1 MAVVIKCVVITK
13 ENRFFDLTTNHR
25 YMDISWRFKR
35 QNGVCQPHRWF
46 WSIDVIFTHS
56 IVSEWYKLTLHMAA
70 APAVL
75 EAIKSELSYR
85 NDMMI
90 TFSSQLT
97 KLKTELKLV
106 CPLLILNYR
115 IPGLISWGK
124 AFFLE
129 NKITIILPDDTRR
142 ATRELPCRTPAT
154 HFWCQIRFLEA
165 QNISYF
171 SLFSIW

>member
-1 MAVVIKCVVITK
+1 
-13 ENRFFDLTTNHR
+13 
-25 YMDISWRFKR
+25 MDISWRFKR
-35 QNGVCQPHRWF
+35 QNGKCQPHRWF

-56 IVSEWYKLTLHMAA
+56 IVSKWCKLTLHKTA

-115 IPGLISWGK
+115 IPGLIWWGK
-124 AFFLE
+124 AFFFLE
-129 NKITIILPDDTRR
+129 NKVTIILSDDTRW
-142 ATRELPCRTPAT
+142 ATSCHAGRRRPIFGAKLDSWRHKIFHIF
-154 HFWCQIRFLEA
+154 HFFQFDKVLGFL
-165 QNISYF
+165 NPF
-171 SLFSIW
+171 SWVLNPICS